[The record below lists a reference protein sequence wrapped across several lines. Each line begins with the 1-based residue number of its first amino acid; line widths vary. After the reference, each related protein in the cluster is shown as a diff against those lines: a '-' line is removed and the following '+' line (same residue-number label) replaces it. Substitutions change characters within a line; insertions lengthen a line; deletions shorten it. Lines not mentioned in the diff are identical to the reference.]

1 MPSSNQINDPKHW
14 EGRAEEMR
22 TAAEDIKD
30 PVARETMLRIAK
42 DYDRLAERA
51 AERTRGQGTTP
62 PAAKR

>member
-1 MPSSNQINDPKHW
+1 MPSSHQINDPKHW

-22 TAAEDIKD
+22 TAADGMKD

-51 AERTRGQGTTP
+51 AERASGRTP
-62 PAAKR
+62 APSSTKG